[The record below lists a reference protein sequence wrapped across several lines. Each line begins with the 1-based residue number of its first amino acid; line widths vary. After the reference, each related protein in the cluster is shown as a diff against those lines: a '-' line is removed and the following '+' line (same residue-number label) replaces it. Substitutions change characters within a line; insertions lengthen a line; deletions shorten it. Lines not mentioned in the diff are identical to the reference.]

1 MSQTTISLMEVMK
14 IFSKLVQESTLTVTT
29 SADKSMSG
37 SVKNQIN
44 IQLLQSMLFTTTD
57 I

>member
-1 MSQTTISLMEVMK
+1 MEVMR

-29 SADKSMSG
+29 SADRSMSG